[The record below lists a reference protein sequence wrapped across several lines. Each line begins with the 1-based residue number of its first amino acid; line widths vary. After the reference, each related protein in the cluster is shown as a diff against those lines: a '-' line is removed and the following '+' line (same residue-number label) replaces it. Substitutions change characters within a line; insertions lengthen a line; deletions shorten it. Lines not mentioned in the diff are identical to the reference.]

1 MNNNDFTR
9 PLAELIAALEGRVRL
24 GVEQPRDVVA
34 IFKHSLSSYELPADT
49 VDVSRVAGWRGQ
61 RFGPFAPLQDYSFGG
76 GRLQW
81 LGAPADEGT
90 RLEIETV
97 WREPPSGLTDFN
109 PGSVAGTLLRAVAR
123 ELALMY
129 AQVDE
134 AYRRA
139 FIDDASGVALD
150 NVVALLGVQRSP
162 AQAARGFVTFS
173 RRKPAT
179 QPVLVPAGT
188 RVADRAGR
196 SFATV
201 ADAQIRTAA
210 EELVSASGSVL
221 QVADQVGAVIGVW
234 PRAANP
240 DTAAPLALAPPLPA
254 NQPQD
259 PRSIRLAAAVAP
271 GTALR
276 VRYKPLSVRVAVLA
290 QQAGPDGNVNAASLT
305 LMPTP
310 PRDVDAVTNEDAT
323 EGGQLAEDDERLRER
338 AKHALERAGNATL
351 NAIRFAVLQVQGVQG
366 VEVVDH
372 ARDDSIP
379 LGELRVRYAGAES
392 DALHDAV
399 TAAVNA
405 SRAAGVMARVE
416 KITTVHV
423 SGVFY
428 LVPAETQDAAA
439 PAAFVAAASGLV
451 NALQIGQPLGLRK
464 LQAISY
470 TLPGLADLAEPQLLA
485 HKPLASSP
493 GVLVAGD
500 ALLAAGNELVR
511 AHPTGL
517 RAVLLAGLVAV
528 AHRRLAAGRYQIDLQ
543 LQDAQGQVPAWR
555 ALSLDLFVSV
565 RAQLQNNP
573 TETPVRV
580 GAFTRNVRFNAG
592 PTAQL
597 DFTVATDLP
606 GFTAAEHVHAVQ
618 INISAAAYAGLR
630 AAQRTVDVT
639 V

>member
-1 MNNNDFTR
+1 MITNDFTR
-9 PLAELIAALEGRVRL
+9 PLAELIGSLEGRVRL

-34 IFKHSLSSYELPADT
+34 IFKRTLASYELPPDT
-49 VDVSRVAGWRGQ
+49 VDVARVAGWRGQ
-61 RFGPFAPLQDYSFGG
+61 RFGPFVPLVDYSFGG

-139 FIDDASGVALD
+139 FIDDATGVALD
-150 NVVALLGVQRSP
+150 NVVALLGVQRTP
-162 AQAARGFVTFS
+162 AQPARGFVSFS
-173 RRKPAT
+173 RRKPAV
-179 QPVLVPAGT
+179 QPVVVPAGT

-196 SFATV
+196 SFTTQEDAT
-201 ADAQIRTAA
+201 IRTAA
-210 EELVSASGSVL
+210 EALVAASGSTL
-221 QVADQVGAVIGVW
+221 QMAEQVGAVIGVW
-234 PRAANP
+234 PKAADP
-240 DTAAPLALAPPLPA
+240 DTAVPLPLAPPPPA
-254 NQPQD
+254 GQPVD

-271 GTALR
+271 GTELR
-276 VRYKPLSVRVAVLA
+276 VRYKPLSVRVPVLA
-290 QQAGPDGNVNAASLT
+290 QQAGPDGNVNAGSLT

-310 PRDVDAVTNEDAT
+310 PRDVDAVTNDDAT
-323 EGGQLAEDDERLRER
+323 EGGQLAEADDRLRER

-372 ARDDSIP
+372 GRDDSIP

-399 TAAVNA
+399 TAAVEA

-416 KITTVHV
+416 KITPVNV

-428 LVPAETQDAAA
+428 LVPAEVPDAAA
-439 PAAFVAAASGLV
+439 PAAFVAAAATLMNG
-451 NALQIGQPLGLRK
+451 LQIAQPLSLRK
-464 LQAISY
+464 LQALAY
-470 TLPGLADLAEPQLLA
+470 TLPGLADMAEAQLLA
-485 HKPLASSP
+485 HQPLPSSP
-493 GVLVAGD
+493 GAPVAGD
-500 ALLAAGNELVR
+500 ALLAAGNQMVR
-511 AHPTGL
+511 PHPTGL
-517 RAVLLAGLVAV
+517 RAVLLAGLVAT
-528 AHRRLAAGRYQIDLQ
+528 AHRRVAAGRYQIDLQ
-543 LQDAQGQVPAWR
+543 LVDAQGQVPAWR
-555 ALSLDLFVSV
+555 ALSLDVFVAV

-580 GAFTRNVRFNAG
+580 GAFTRNLRFNASA
-592 PTAQL
+592 TAQL
-597 DFTVATDLP
+597 DITVAADLP
-606 GFTAAEHVHAVQ
+606 GFTAAEHVHTVQ
-618 INISAAAYAGLR
+618 FGITAAAYPGLAG
-630 AAQRTVDVT
+630 AQRALDVT